1 MALAGRAHPNETA
14 AGWVEGCGNSGS
26 CNDDVRTLVAGHL
39 YSPLFSLIERSQKS
53 GTFSRGG
60 ASGGQAFGPEIA

>member
-1 MALAGRAHPNETA
+1 
-14 AGWVEGCGNSGS
+14 
-26 CNDDVRTLVAGHL
+26 L

-53 GTFSRGG
+53 GMFSRGG